1 MLKLSTT
8 QEEMIINKKVPI
20 KDQMELIKTSPIM
33 FLPFELN
40 RICHLYI
47 SKKCQWEILLYAI
60 GLGCQDSIFYST
72 VLEIK

>member
-8 QEEMIINKKVPI
+8 QEEMITNKRVPI
-20 KDQMELIKTSPIM
+20 KDQMELLKTSPIM

-47 SKKCQWEILLYAI
+47 SKKCQWGDFVVCYWIGMSRQHLL
-60 GLGCQDSIFYST
+60 LNS
-72 VLEIK
+72 LRN